1 MKKVLIFSIL
11 VLFLGSL
18 LALESDPSDVV
29 GFVKITTQVGFT
41 PFSLPFTFYSGSQ
54 TFALDDIIGAQLTG
68 GAAPF
73 LSDQIHPVEGG
84 TYGWYNNTNWQA
96 LTNFT
101 DGHAYYVY
109 ILAGHSANPIYLAG
123 NVEQTSVDFG
133 TMAVGF
139 NPVGI
144 REAGVVSLDNIDL
157 LSSGFTGGAAP
168 FLSDQIHPVEGG
180 TYAWHNGTAWQ
191 GFTTIEPGK
200 AYNIYVLSGH
210 TPFAWI
216 YDPTTRDNGFVPP
229 LISPT
234 TIEPAVKSPATGGN
248 SKIMKTIKPSTKEGT
263 SKKK

>member
-1 MKKVLIFSIL
+1 MKKVFILSIL
-11 VLFLGSL
+11 VLFVGSL
-18 LALESDPSDVV
+18 LALESDPSEVV

-41 PFSLPFTFYSGSQ
+41 PFSLPFTFYSGGFQ

-84 TYGWYNNTNWQA
+84 AYGWYDNTNWQT

-101 DGHAYYVY
+101 DGHAYYAY
-109 ILAGHSANPIYLAG
+109 ILTGHSANPIYLAG
-123 NVEQTSVDFG
+123 NVEQTPVDFG

-144 REAGVVSLDNIDL
+144 REAGVVSLDNIDI

-180 TYAWHNGTAWQ
+180 AYAWHNGTAWQ
-191 GFTTIEPGK
+191 GFTTISPGK

-210 TPFAWI
+210 TPFTWI
-216 YDPTTRDNGFVPP
+216 YDPTTRDSGITRP
-229 LISPT
+229 
-234 TIEPAVKSPATGGN
+234 VKSTTTSDD
-248 SKIMKTIKPSTKEGT
+248 SKIMKTIKSSTIKGT
-263 SKKK
+263 SNKRK